1 MISIDGVMNDLP
13 DSDKDFAGQDW
24 HALSPGAV
32 AAELATDPVRGL
44 SAAEAQRRLSM
55 HGPNELAQAAAT
67 SALTIF
73 ARQLTSLVIWI
84 LILAAS
90 VSAVMGERVDAIA
103 IIAIIVLNAVIG
115 FFQEYR
121 AEKAVAELKRMTAP
135 RGRVLRD
142 GSATTVPASVL
153 VPGDLLLVEA
163 GDLVAADARLLEDAG
178 LETNEAALTGE
189 SVPVGKSLTVCARDT
204 LLPERCNM
212 LFLGTAVTR
221 GTGRALVVATGM
233 GTEFGKIARLLETAS
248 SQQTPLQR
256 QLDRI
261 ARRLLWFCL
270 GIVTLIFALG
280 LMRAVPIFEL
290 FLDAISLAVAAIPE
304 GLPAIVTVALA
315 LGVSRMARKNA
326 LIRRLHSVETLGCA
340 QVICT
345 DKTGTL
351 TLGEMTARKVVTPDR
366 VFDVTGEGY
375 STDGAIFADGE
386 ALSRQD
392 AALEDLL
399 RAAVACNDA
408 HLASQAGRPTV
419 VGEPT
424 EGALLVL
431 AAKAGITREQV
442 AVQLRRIGTV
452 AFTSER
458 KRMTV
463 VVNANGGL
471 IAYTK
476 GALEMVLARCSR
488 IRMRDGVKPLDPEDL
503 ARITEANAMMASD
516 ALRVI
521 ACAQRSLEPSARGG
535 EPPIDAAEIERDLEF
550 LGLIAMQDPPRA
562 EAREAV
568 RKCQLAGIRTV
579 MITGDHP
586 ETAAAIARD
595 LGILRPGDLALSG
608 TDLQRMSDE
617 ELREKVRTVSVY
629 GRVTAEHKLRIVRA
643 WKSHGVVVAMTGDG
657 VNDAP
662 ALKEAA
668 IGVAMGITGTEVTKE
683 AADIV
688 IADDNFATIVAA
700 VEEGRGIYDN
710 VVKTLL
716 YLMGGNFGELM
727 VMLLAGVVGWP
738 LPLLP
743 IQLLWINLVSDGLPA
758 LALATDPIDRDV
770 LLRPPRSPKA
780 EIISRDFVGRVILVG
795 CLSAGVTLCAFG
807 YTIYSGMEI
816 ARARNAAFF
825 VLVVEELVRAFGAR
839 SADKP
844 LWRIG
849 LLTNLRLLWVV
860 LVSFTLQLVI
870 SATPVMEEIF
880 QTQRIT
886 FAECSAGILL
896 GLIPLSILELI
907 KVLRVGPNSRGT
919 AL

>member
-1 MISIDGVMNDLP
+1 MNDL
-13 DSDKDFAGQDW
+13 SDTAKNSARQDW
-24 HALSPGAV
+24 HALPPDAI
-32 AAELATDPVRGL
+32 AAELAADPVRGL
-44 SAAEAQRRLSM
+44 SATEARRRLAI
-55 HGPNELAQAAAT
+55 HGLNEIAQAAAT

-73 ARQLTSLVIWI
+73 ARQFTSLVIWI

-103 IIAIIVLNAVIG
+103 IVAIIVLNAVIG

-121 AEKAVAELKRMTAP
+121 ADKAVAELKRMTAP

-142 GSATTVPASVL
+142 GSAATVPASVL

-163 GDLVAADARLLEDAG
+163 GDLVAADARLLEEAG

-189 SVPVGKSLTVCARDT
+189 SVPVAKSPATCARDT
-204 LLPERCNM
+204 LLPERGNM

-221 GTGRALVVATGM
+221 GSGRAMVVATGM
-233 GTEFGKIARLLETAS
+233 HTEFGKIARLLETAS
-248 SQQTPLQR
+248 SEQTPLQR
-256 QLDRI
+256 QLDRV
-261 ARRLLWFCL
+261 ARQLLWFCM
-270 GIVTLIFALG
+270 GIVALIFALG

-290 FLDAISLAVAAIPE
+290 FLGAISLAVAAIPE

-315 LGVSRMARKNA
+315 LGVSRMARRNA

-351 TLGEMTARKVVTPDR
+351 TVGEMTARKVVTRDC

-375 STDGAIFADGE
+375 STDGAIFADGT
-386 ALSRQD
+386 ALSEQD
-392 AALEDLL
+392 AALDDLL

-419 VGEPT
+419 LGDPT

-431 AAKAGITREQV
+431 AAKAGITREQL
-442 AVQLRRIGTV
+442 AAQMRRVGTI

-463 VVNANGGL
+463 VVKTDRGL
-471 IAYTK
+471 TAYTK
-476 GALEMVLARCSR
+476 GAPEMILARCSR
-488 IRMRDGVKPLDPEDL
+488 IRTRDGVKPLSPEDL

-521 ACAQRSLEPSARGG
+521 ACAQRSLEPSTGGG
-535 EPPIDAAEIERDLEF
+535 EASLDAAQIERDLEF
-550 LGLIAMQDPPRA
+550 LGLVAMQDPPRA

-586 ETAAAIARD
+586 ATAAAIARD

-608 TDLQRMSDE
+608 TDLERMSDG
-617 ELREKVRTVSVY
+617 ELRAQVYKVSVY
-629 GRVTAEHKLRIVRA
+629 GRVTAEHKLKIVRA

-668 IGVAMGITGTEVTKE
+668 IGIAMGISGTEVTKE

-727 VMLLAGVVGWP
+727 VMLVAGVVGWP
-738 LPLLP
+738 LPFLP

-770 LLRPPRSPKA
+770 LLRPPRPAKA
-780 EIISRDFVGRVILVG
+780 EIISRGFMGRVMLVG
-795 CLSAGVTLCAFG
+795 CLSAGVTLCVFG
-807 YTIYSGMEI
+807 YAIYSGMEI

-860 LVSFTLQLVI
+860 LVSFALQLVI
-870 SATPVMEEIF
+870 STTPMMEAIF

-886 FAECSAGILL
+886 FTECAVGILL
-896 GLIPLSILELI
+896 GLIPLSILEMI
-907 KVLRVGPNSRGT
+907 KVLRPNPNAGKAAR
-919 AL
+919 

>member
-1 MISIDGVMNDLP
+1 MTDADGAMNDP
-13 DSDKDFAGQDW
+13 GTAMDFRRQDW
-24 HALSPGAV
+24 HAMPADAI
-32 AAELATDPVRGL
+32 AAELASDPLRGL
-44 SAAEAQRRLSM
+44 SATEAQRRLAI
-55 HGPNELAQAAAT
+55 HGPNELAQTAAT

-73 ARQLTSLVIWI
+73 ARQFTSLVIWI

-103 IIAIIVLNAVIG
+103 IVAIVVLNAVIG

-153 VPGDLLLVEA
+153 IPGDVLLVEA
-163 GDLVAADARLLEDAG
+163 GDLVAADARLLEEAG

-189 SVPVGKSLTVCARDT
+189 SVPVGKSPTVCARDT
-204 LLPERCNM
+204 LLPERNNM

-221 GTGRALVVATGM
+221 GSGRALVVATGM
-233 GTEFGKIARLLETAS
+233 RTEFGNIARLLETAS
-248 SQQTPLQR
+248 SEQTPLQR
-256 QLDRI
+256 QLDRV

-270 GIVTLIFALG
+270 AIVALIFALG
-280 LMRAVPIFEL
+280 LIREVPIFEM
-290 FLDAISLAVAAIPE
+290 FLGAISLAVAAIPE

-315 LGVSRMARKNA
+315 LGVSRMARRHA

-351 TLGEMTARKVVTPDR
+351 TLGEMTARKVMTSDH

-375 STDGAIFADGE
+375 STDGAIFIDGE
-386 ALSRQD
+386 ALAGQD
-392 AALEDLL
+392 AALDDLL
-399 RAAVACNDA
+399 LAAVACNDS
-408 HLASQAGRPTV
+408 HLASQAGRPAV
-419 VGEPT
+419 VGDPT

-431 AAKAGITREQV
+431 AAKAGIGREQV
-442 AVQLRRIGTV
+442 AAQMGRVATI

-463 VVNANGGL
+463 VVKASRGL

-476 GALEMVLARCSR
+476 GAPEMVLARCSR
-488 IRMRDGVKPLDPEDL
+488 IRTRDSVKPLGTEDL

-521 ACAQRSLEPSARGG
+521 ACAQRSLEPSDRGG
-535 EPPIDAAEIERDLEF
+535 DAQIDAAAIEHDLEF
-550 LGLIAMQDPPRA
+550 LGLVAMQDPPRA

-568 RKCQLAGIRTV
+568 RACKLAGIRTV

-586 ETAAAIARD
+586 QTAAAIARD
-595 LGILRPGDLALSG
+595 LGILRPGDLALGGAELES
-608 TDLQRMSDE
+608 MSDE
-617 ELREKVRTVSVY
+617 ELRERVAEVSVY

-643 WKSHGVVVAMTGDG
+643 WKSQGAVVAMTGDG

-662 ALKEAA
+662 ALKEAS
-668 IGVAMGITGTEVTKE
+668 IGVAMGISGTEVTKE

-727 VMLLAGVVGWP
+727 VMLVAGVAGWP

-758 LALATDPIDRDV
+758 LALVTDPIDHDV
-770 LLRPPRSPKA
+770 LQRPPRPPQA
-780 EIISRDFVGRVILVG
+780 EIISRGFMGRVMLVG
-795 CLSAGVTLCAFG
+795 CLSAGVTLSAFG
-807 YTIYSGMEI
+807 YAIHSGMDLE
-816 ARARNAAFF
+816 RARNAAFF
-825 VLVVEELVRAFGAR
+825 VLVVEELMRAFGAR
-839 SADKP
+839 SAVKP
-844 LWRIG
+844 LWRIDM
-849 LLTNLRLLWVV
+849 LTNLRLIAVV
-860 LVSFTLQLVI
+860 LVSFVLQLVI
-870 SATPVMEEIF
+870 SATPLMEEIF

-886 FAECSAGILL
+886 LAECAVGIVL
-896 GLIPLSILELI
+896 GLIPLSILELMKI
-907 KVLRVGPNSRGT
+907 ASAKRKSPQALR
-919 AL
+919 

>member
-1 MISIDGVMNDLP
+1 MNHR
-13 DSDKDFAGQDW
+13 SDTAADFARQDW
-24 HALSPGAV
+24 HALPPDAI
-32 AAELATDPVRGL
+32 AAELAADPVRGL
-44 SAAEAQRRLSM
+44 SAAEAQRRLAI

-73 ARQLTSLVIWI
+73 ARQFASLVIWI
-84 LILAAS
+84 LMLAAAVS
-90 VSAVMGERVDAIA
+90 VAMGERVDAIA
-103 IIAIIVLNAVIG
+103 IVAIVVLNAVIG
-115 FFQEYR
+115 FLQEYR

-135 RGRVLRD
+135 TAHVLRD
-142 GSATTVPASVL
+142 GNAATVPASVL

-163 GDLVAADARLLEDAG
+163 GDLVAADARLIEEAG

-189 SVPVGKSLTVCARDT
+189 SVPVAKSCRLCARQT
-204 LLPERCNM
+204 LLPERGNM

-221 GTGRALVVATGM
+221 GSGRALVVATGM
-233 GTEFGKIARLLETAS
+233 RTEFGKIARLLETAS
-248 SQQTPLQR
+248 SEQTPLQR
-256 QLDRI
+256 RLDRV

-270 GIVTLIFALG
+270 GIVALVFVLG
-280 LMRAVPIFEL
+280 LMRAVPIFEM
-290 FLDAISLAVAAIPE
+290 FLGAISLAVAAIPE

-315 LGVSRMARKNA
+315 LGVSRMARRNA
-326 LIRRLHSVETLGCA
+326 LIRRLHSVETLGCT

-351 TLGEMTARKVVTPDR
+351 TLGEMTARKIVTGDR

-386 ALSRQD
+386 TLSERD
-392 AALEDLL
+392 AALDDLL

-408 HLASQAGRPTV
+408 HLALQAGRPAV
-419 VGEPT
+419 VGDPT

-431 AAKAGITREQV
+431 AAKAGITRDR
-442 AVQLRRIGTV
+442 VQAQMRRVGAI

-463 VVNANGGL
+463 IMKSEQGL
-471 IAYTK
+471 VAFTK
-476 GALEMVLARCSR
+476 GAPELVLARCSR
-488 IRMRDGVKPLDPEDL
+488 IRLRDGVKPLDAEDR
-503 ARITEANAMMASD
+503 ARMAEANAMLASG

-521 ACAQRSLEPSARGG
+521 ACAQRALEPSAGG
-535 EPPIDAAEIERDLEF
+535 GAAPTNEAEIEHDLEF
-550 LGLIAMQDPPRA
+550 LGLVGMQDPPRA

-568 RKCQLAGIRTV
+568 RKCALAGIRTV

-586 ETAAAIARD
+586 ETAAVIARD
-595 LGILRPGDLALSG
+595 LGILRPGDATLNGAELE
-608 TDLQRMSDE
+608 QMRE
-617 ELREKVRTVSVY
+617 EQLREHVHRVSVY
-629 GRVTAEHKLRIVRA
+629 ARVTAEHKLRIVRA

-662 ALKEAA
+662 ALKGAA
-668 IGVAMGITGTEVTKE
+668 IGIAMGITGTGVTKE

-710 VVKTLL
+710 VVKTLR
-716 YLMGGNFGELM
+716 YLMGGNFGELT
-727 VMLLAGVVGWP
+727 VMLAAAVVGWP

-758 LALATDPIDRDV
+758 LALATDPIDHDV
-770 LLRPPRSPKA
+770 MLHPPRDPQS
-780 EIISRDFVGRVILVG
+780 EIINRGFMGWVMLVG
-795 CLSAGVTLCAFG
+795 CLSAGVTLRAFG
-807 YTIYSGMEI
+807 YAIHSGMDL

-825 VLVVEELVRAFGAR
+825 VLVVEELARAFGAR
-839 SADKP
+839 SAHKP
-844 LWRIG
+844 LWRIS
-849 LLTNLRLLWVV
+849 LLTNLRLLVVV
-860 LVSFTLQLVI
+860 LLSFALQLVI
-870 SATPVMEEIF
+870 SATPIMEEIF

-886 FAECSAGILL
+886 LAECAVGILL
-896 GLIPLSILELI
+896 GLIPLSTLEVI
-907 KVLRVGPNSRGT
+907 KVLRMNLNSGNT
-919 AL
+919 AR